1 YPQINCARVRWAIFE
16 RDGGYLTA
24 RRACAAVLEG
34 LLAAGGMYRQVAV
47 QPPSPGE
54 ALRCSDGSTLAGDV
68 YVFACGPWLGKLFPE
83 VIGDRVR
90 ATRQEVFFFGTPPG
104 DARFTEEALP
114 VWADHANHFMY
125 GIPGNEWRGFK
136 AADDARGPAFDPTAG
151 ERVPSPEALRSGR
164 DDLACRLP
172 ARKRG
177 PVGEAHVRA
186 AYRIDLT
193 ARYVGEPL
201 PHPIGKGSGQL
212 SLNAG
217 QLEEDAAA
225 GLAFVVLKT
234 VIAED
239 ETRAQAMAAWAIHET
254 RMRVEPRAAADG
266 RPGWTVTW
274 KGRGWDR
281 SFDEYLAL

>member
-1 YPQINCARVRWAIFE
+1 MARGRSTRTWRCARSRC
-16 RDGGYLTA
+16 GGGTSPAGSSGPPPPPARPRSAPAPTPAPNTPGPRPPSGAVAPLEPTA

-136 AADDARGPAFDPTAG
+136 VADDARGPAFDPTAG
-151 ERVPSPEALRSGR
+151 ERVPSPEA
-164 DDLACRLP
+164 
-172 ARKRG
+172 
-177 PVGEAHVRA
+177 
-186 AYRIDLT
+186 
-193 ARYVGEPL
+193 
-201 PHPIGKGSGQL
+201 PH
-212 SLNAG
+212 A
-217 QLEEDAAA
+217 
-225 GLAFVVLKT
+225 
-234 VIAED
+234 
-239 ETRAQAMAAWAIHET
+239 
-254 RMRVEPRAAADG
+254 
-266 RPGWTVTW
+266 
-274 KGRGWDR
+274 
-281 SFDEYLAL
+281 